1 MIDTDRFVGSDRKAP
16 RVQGGGRPKRRAR
29 LLPGGLRW
37 IIPGFAVSVGLI
49 YYSIIYSGYLS
60 FFDWPGGR
68 ALMTPVGLGN
78 YITALQDP
86 VLWTSLRNTLIYFV
100 VVFIVQVAGGT
111 LFAAAMHSK
120 VRFANVYKVLVVI
133 PVVVAPATLAPAQIQ
148 VWQSDGTVNH
158 ILGFFGL
165 SSLEQSWIGQSTTSL
180 LVVTLV
186 GCWGAIGYGFI
197 LLYAGMSQID
207 PELIEAGRLD
217 GAGNFRVLF
226 SIVLPT
232 LRPIIVSL
240 AILNFITA
248 LKLFDNPW
256 LITQGGPAHSSEFLG
271 TMIYGETASTDR
283 NLGYASALSILVLV
297 IAVAVSIFMQLRGRE
312 RAATARSLRK
322 EFADV

>member
-1 MIDTDRFVGSDRKAP
+1 MIDTDPIIGSDRHVPAV
-16 RVQGGGRPKRRAR
+16 RGGGRPNRRAR

-37 IIPGFAVSVGLI
+37 ILPGFAISVGLI
-49 YYSIIYSGYLS
+49 YYSIVYSGYLS

-86 VLWTSLRNTLIYFV
+86 VLWTALRNTLVYFV

-120 VRFANVYKVLVVI
+120 VHLANIYKVLVVI
-133 PVVVAPATLAPAQIQ
+133 PVVVAPATLAPAQIE
-148 VWQSDGTVNH
+148 VWQSDGTVNRL
-158 ILGFFGL
+158 LGWFGL
-165 SSLEQSWIGQSTTSL
+165 SGLEQSWIGQSTTSL

-186 GCWGAIGYGFI
+186 GCWGGIGYGFI
-197 LLYAGMSQID
+197 LIYAGMSQID

-217 GAGNFRVLF
+217 GAGNFRALF
-226 SIVLPT
+226 SIVLPS

-271 TMIYGETASTDR
+271 TMIYAETASTDR

-297 IAVAVSIFMQLRGRE
+297 IAVAVSIIMQLRGRE
-312 RAATARSLRK
+312 RVIRTKRRRK
-322 EFADV
+322 ETTDV

>member
-1 MIDTDRFVGSDRKAP
+1 MIDTDRIVGSDRPTPAL
-16 RVQGGGRPKRRAR
+16 QGGGRPNRRAR
-29 LLPGGLRW
+29 LLPGGFRW
-37 IIPGFAVSVGLI
+37 ILPAFVISVGLI

-100 VVFIVQVAGGT
+100 VVFVIQVAGGT

-133 PVVVAPATLAPAQIQ
+133 PVVVAPATLAPAHIE
-148 VWQSDGTVNH
+148 VWQSDGTINH
-158 ILGFFGL
+158 ILGWFGL
-165 SSLEQSWIGQSTTSL
+165 SGLEQSWIGQSTTSL

-271 TMIYGETASTDR
+271 TMIYAETASTDR

-297 IAVAVSIFMQLRGRE
+297 IAVAVSIGMQLRGRE
-312 RAATARSLRK
+312 RVKLTKRRRK
-322 EFADV
+322 ETADV

>member
-1 MIDTDRFVGSDRKAP
+1 MTTTDRAIGSGRTA
-16 RVQGGGRPKRRAR
+16 RSVRGGGRAQRRTR

-37 IIPGFAVSVGLI
+37 ILPGFAISVGLI
-49 YYSIIYSGYLS
+49 YYSIVYSGYLS
-60 FFDWPGGR
+60 FFNWPGGR
-68 ALMTPVGLGN
+68 ALMTPVGFGN

-86 VLWTSLRNTLIYFV
+86 VLWTALRNTVVYFV
-100 VVFIVQVAGGT
+100 AVFVVQVVGGT
-111 LFAAAMHSK
+111 LFAAAMHSR
-120 VRFANVYKVLVVI
+120 VRFANFYKVLVVI

-148 VWQSDGTVNH
+148 VWQSDGTVNRV
-158 ILGFFGL
+158 LGFFGL
-165 SSLEQSWIGQSTTSL
+165 SGLEQSWIGQSTTSL

-207 PELIEAGRLD
+207 PELLEAGRLD
-217 GAGNFRVLF
+217 GAGNLRALF

-271 TMIYGETASTDR
+271 TMIYSETASTDR

-297 IAVAVSIFMQLRGRE
+297 IAVAVSIVLQLRGRE
-312 RAATARSLRK
+312 RTSR
-322 EFADV
+322 DVRRNTEVTDV

>member
-1 MIDTDRFVGSDRKAP
+1 
-16 RVQGGGRPKRRAR
+16 
-29 LLPGGLRW
+29 
-37 IIPGFAVSVGLI
+37 
-49 YYSIIYSGYLS
+49 
-60 FFDWPGGR
+60 
-68 ALMTPVGLGN
+68 
-78 YITALQDP
+78 
-86 VLWTSLRNTLIYFV
+86 
-100 VVFIVQVAGGT
+100 
-111 LFAAAMHSK
+111 MHSK

-148 VWQSDGTVNH
+148 VWQSDGTINH